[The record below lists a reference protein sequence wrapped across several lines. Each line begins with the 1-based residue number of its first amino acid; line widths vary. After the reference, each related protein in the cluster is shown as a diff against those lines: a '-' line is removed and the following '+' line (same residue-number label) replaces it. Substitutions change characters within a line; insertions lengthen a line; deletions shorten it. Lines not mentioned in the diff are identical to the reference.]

1 MLENRKLMTYITS
14 KIASKLRGLGIYQVA
29 GGAVGLILIIWAML
43 NNQQLAGLLIL
54 VYLFMLLFFIFSI
67 YCGILCLKKN
77 KNALRLSLINQILQ
91 VIGFAMF
98 GFAFQFAAG
107 IYLTAGIDL
116 TESFNLKFGAGVSK
130 FDFKI
135 NNETQRLEVNFN
147 FIALGLII
155 FIERIKKQ
163 IKEEEDKNQIASIAT
178 T

>member
-1 MLENRKLMTYITS
+1 MTYITS

-29 GGAVGLILIIWAML
+29 GGAVGLVLIIWAML